1 MLTREEL
8 RELRKIEIVTNR
20 LVNDQLAGSYHSVF
34 KGRGMSFDEVRV
46 YQPGDEIRFIDW
58 NVSARMGEL
67 YVKRFVEE
75 RELTVII
82 LVDMSGSLDFGTR
95 RETKRKVAAKIA
107 ALLAFSAIKNNDRI
121 GLILFTDRV
130 ERFVPPKKGRKHVL
144 RVVSEILSFTPD
156 EDHRGTNVGAAL
168 EYLLRIAKRKA
179 VAFLLTD
186 YVAEDYDKQLRIA
199 ASRHD
204 LVPILFSDAL
214 EAELPNL
221 GLVHLEDPET
231 GRVWLAPTHLRWFRK
246 RFRKQA
252 KIDFTAV
259 EDRFRKMK
267 IDTITLR
274 TGEPYSKPLLN
285 YFKLRARRY

>member
-1 MLTREEL
+1 MLTKEEL

-34 KGRGMSFDEVRV
+34 KGRGMSFDEVRL

-75 RELTVII
+75 RELTVMI
-82 LVDMSGSLDFGTR
+82 LVDMSSSLDFGTR
-95 RETKRKVAAKIA
+95 KEPKRKVAAKIA

-121 GLILFTDRV
+121 GLILFTDRI
-130 ERFVPPKKGRKHVL
+130 ERFVPPKKGRKHVM

-156 EDHRGTNVGAAL
+156 PDHRGTNVGAAL
-168 EYLLRIAKRKA
+168 EYLLRIAKRRA

-186 YVAEDYDKQLRIA
+186 YVAEAYEKQLRIA

-204 LVPILFSDAL
+204 LVPILLSDPL
-214 EAELPNL
+214 EEELPDL
-221 GLVHLEDPET
+221 GMVHLEDPET
-231 GRVWLAPTHLRWFRK
+231 GRVHVVPTHFRWFR
-246 RFRKQA
+246 RLFRKQA
-252 KIDFTAV
+252 KLDFTAV
-259 EDRFRKMK
+259 EDRFRRMRVDYVK
-267 IDTITLR
+267 LR
-274 TGEPYSKPLLN
+274 TGEPIQKPLLN
-285 YFKLRARRY
+285 YFKLRSRRY

>member
-8 RELRKIEIVTNR
+8 RELRRIEIVTNR

-34 KGRGMSFDEVRV
+34 KGRGMSFDEVRL

-58 NVSARMGEL
+58 NVSARMGDL

-75 RELTVII
+75 RELTVMI
-82 LVDMSGSLDFGTR
+82 LVDMSGSLDFGTVT
-95 RETKRKVAAKIA
+95 EPKRKVAAKIA

-121 GLILFTDRV
+121 GLVLFTDRI

-144 RVVSEILSFTPD
+144 RVVSEILSFEPD
-156 EDHRGTNVGAAL
+156 PAHRGTNVGAAL
-168 EYLLRIAKRKA
+168 EYLLRIAKRRS

-186 YVAEDYDKQLRIA
+186 YVADGYDKQLRIA

-204 LVPILFSDAL
+204 LVPILLSDVL

-221 GLVHLEDPET
+221 GMVHLQDPET
-231 GRVWLAPTHLRWFRK
+231 GEVTVAPTHLPWWRRM
-246 RFRKQA
+246 FRKQA
-252 KIDFTAV
+252 KLDFTAI
-259 EDRFRKMK
+259 EDRFKKMK
-267 IDTITLR
+267 VDLIKLR
-274 TGEPYSKPLLN
+274 TGEPYTKPLLN
-285 YFKLRARRY
+285 YFRLRSRRY

>member
-8 RELRKIEIVTNR
+8 RELRRIEIVTNR

-34 KGRGMSFDEVRV
+34 KGRGMSFDEVRL

-58 NVSARMGEL
+58 NVSARTGEL
-67 YVKRFVEE
+67 HVKRFVEE
-75 RELTVII
+75 RELTVMI

-95 RETKRKVAAKIA
+95 KEPKRKVAAKVA

-121 GLILFTDRV
+121 GLVLFTDRI

-144 RVVSEILSFTPD
+144 RVVSEIIGFEPD
-156 EDHRGTNVGAAL
+156 PAHRGTNVGVAL
-168 EYLLRIAKRKA
+168 EYLLRIAKRRA
-179 VAFLLTD
+179 VSFLITD
-186 YVAEDYDKQLRIA
+186 YTADGYDKQLRIA

-204 LVPILFSDAL
+204 LVPILLTDAL
-214 EAELPNL
+214 EEELPNL
-221 GLVHLEDPET
+221 GMVHLEDPET
-231 GRVWLAPTHLRWFRK
+231 GRVRIAPTHLGWFRR

-259 EDRFRKMK
+259 EDRFKKMK
-267 IDTITLR
+267 MDLITLR
-274 TGEPYSKPLLN
+274 TGDSYSKPLLN
-285 YFKLRARRY
+285 YFRLRSRRY